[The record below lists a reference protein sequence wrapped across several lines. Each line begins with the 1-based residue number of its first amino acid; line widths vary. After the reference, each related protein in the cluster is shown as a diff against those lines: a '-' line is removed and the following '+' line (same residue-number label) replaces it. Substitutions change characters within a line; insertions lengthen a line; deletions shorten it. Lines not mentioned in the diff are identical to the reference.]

1 MRFAYGG
8 RAGRRPDAPVGMK
21 SDRLVSLLLLLQARS
36 PRSAR
41 ELAEALEVSSRT
53 IYRDVEALS
62 LSGVP
67 VYAERGS
74 NGGIALAEG
83 YRKAITQFSTE
94 ELHALFLAAADPL
107 AELGVTGHAR
117 ALDKLAGAL
126 PDLQRR
132 AAQQARQRI
141 LLDHNRWYRLEQ
153 PAALLAV
160 LRRAVWED
168 RQISIEYRDRTG
180 ALSER
185 IVDAYGLVSKAGVW
199 YFIARQQDAEF
210 RTFRAERIAKAEERP
225 TRFKR
230 DGAFDLEA
238 HWRASNAAMQRPV
251 EWYEATLHCTHD
263 SLERVMSF
271 NDADVIAEDGDGK
284 TLRIRFYA
292 MREAVHHIAG
302 WGSCVRVLDPPELLQ
317 ALAQHAR
324 ELLACYESSV

>member
-1 MRFAYGG
+1 
-8 RAGRRPDAPVGMK
+8 MK
-21 SDRLVSLLLLLQARS
+21 SDRLVSLLLLLQGRS

-41 ELAEALEVSSRT
+41 ELAQALEVSART

-74 NGGIALAEG
+74 TGGIALAEG

-107 AELGVTGHAR
+107 AELGVTGHQR

-168 RQISIEYRDRTG
+168 RQVSLEYRDRTG
-180 ALSER
+180 ALSQR
-185 IVDAYGLVSKAGVW
+185 VVDPYGLVSKAGVW
-199 YFIARQQDAEF
+199 YAIARQQDGEY
-210 RTFRAERIAKAEERP
+210 RTFRVERVTKADELP
-225 TRFKR
+225 SRFAR
-230 DGAFDLEA
+230 DESFDLEA
-238 HWRASNAAMQRPV
+238 HWRQSNAALERPM
-251 EWYEATLHCTHD
+251 EWYDATLYVAND
-263 SLERVMSF
+263 SLEWVMSYH
-271 NDADVIAEDGDGK
+271 DAEIVASDETGK
-284 TLRIRFYA
+284 TLRMRFPGFRMA
-292 MREAVHHIAG
+292 IAQIAG
-302 WGSCVRVLDPPELLQ
+302 WGKHVRVLAPPELHQ
-317 ALAQHAR
+317 ALAEHAR
-324 ELLACYESSV
+324 DLAAHYGGVAAPSV